1 MNGAQYGAPSYLAED
16 AFSHC
21 IGLADVLQA
30 LHAHAGDLQGDAAG
44 LARHEDGGA
53 PQQAAAILGGGVVNA
68 SVLRDQA
75 RRQVVIGVRCGP
87 RFSYPEARPADTM
100 P

>member
-1 MNGAQYGAPSYLAED
+1 MAGWCALGNAV
-16 AFSHC
+16 
-21 IGLADVLQA
+21 GLADVLQA
-30 LHAHAGDLQGDAAG
+30 LNAHGGDLQRDAAG
-44 LARHEDGGA
+44 MAGHVDAGA
-53 PQQAAAILGGGVVNA
+53 PQQAAAILGCGVVNA